1 MDQALFELS
10 QRVGQALLAR
20 GWMMASAESCTGGW
34 VAECITM
41 VSGSS
46 QWFDRGFVTYT
57 NRAKEE
63 MLGVR
68 ADTLRTH
75 GAVSEQTVCEMVEG
89 ALRDSQAS
97 IAVAISGVAGPT
109 GGSPD
114 KPVGTVCI
122 AWGVKGKAAQA
133 VRHRFDGDRES
144 VRRQSVVAALNGLL
158 ERAFD

>member
-1 MDQALFELS
+1 MDQPLFELS

-68 ADTLRTH
+68 ADTLRTQ
-75 GAVSEQTVCEMVEG
+75 GAVSEQTVCEMVDG
-89 ALRDSQAS
+89 ALHDSQAS

-114 KPVGTVCI
+114 KPVGMVCI
-122 AWGVKGKAAQA
+122 AWGVKGKAAQS
-133 VRHRFDGDRES
+133 VRYQFDGDREA
-144 VRRQSVVAALNGLL
+144 VRRQSVIAALNGLL